1 MSYPQ
6 ERIILERRLQR
17 DRRRGIDR
25 RIGRRRFQALPPPVG
40 LERRKGEER
49 RVGPRR
55 SPFGRRTGKERRISG
70 PTVSRS
76 AP

>member
-25 RIGRRRFQALPPPVG
+25 RIGRRRFQALPPPAS
-40 LERRKGEER
+40 LERRRREER
-49 RVGPRR
+49 RLGPRR

-70 PTVSRS
+70 PTVSRP